1 MEDTNSKSKNLKIV
15 LGVLVVVLLGVGFY
29 TAKLYNEKKE
39 TEATLVREKQE
50 VMKDL
55 DIMAKQY
62 DEAIS
67 ENDVANE
74 NLIEARAR
82 IQELMDS
89 LKISQNSVNSLWR
102 YKKKYMA
109 LQEEMDDL
117 LEENDRLKT
126 ENTDLAMS
134 LDSMYI
140 DLEERN
146 KYTDSLLVQNT
157 ELATIVE
164 DASSLQAVGLR
175 GLGVIER
182 NSGKL
187 IPTERAR
194 RSSKIRI
201 CYTVAKNTLS
211 QDGDKE
217 LYVQVIDPNNNVLG
231 ANEQIQ
237 FDEEILNYSVI
248 SKFNYESKNLD
259 ICEFI
264 GKTNN
269 EKFEPGRYVVSV
281 YNSKHKVSSTE
292 FILK

>member
-1 MEDTNSKSKNLKIV
+1 MEDTNSKSKTLKIV

-109 LQEEMDDL
+109 LQEEMDAL

-126 ENTDLAMS
+126 ENTDLAIS

-211 QDGDKE
+211 QEGDKE

-237 FDEEILNYSVI
+237 FEDEILNYSVI
-248 SKFNYESKNLD
+248 SKFNYENKNLD